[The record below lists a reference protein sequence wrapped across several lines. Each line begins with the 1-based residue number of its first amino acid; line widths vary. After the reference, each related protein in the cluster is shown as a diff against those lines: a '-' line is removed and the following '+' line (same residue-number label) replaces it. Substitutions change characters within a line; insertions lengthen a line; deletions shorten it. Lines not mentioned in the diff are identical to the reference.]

1 MPVKLILNTENRK
14 LLGCAVTYVAQ
25 QSCPQECLFL
35 NQGCYAEYGP
45 MLWTVT
51 SKLNQEAKGLGI
63 MDLARRE
70 AELIAWLSRD
80 PRARD
85 RPLRLHGVGDCASDG
100 AAKIVARASEYWI
113 TKNKAP
119 VWGYTHAWKNVKRES
134 WRNVSILAS
143 VENPID
149 LALAWRRDYAAALVV
164 PEFPNGPKAFTQW
177 IKKPGKKSQ
186 SFKVIPCPE
195 QTLGIGCRDC
205 KLCFKDQWLHENR
218 IVIGFTPHGVGQKKV
233 RQTLVSIQEKNS
245 SNTP

>member
-51 SKLNQEAKGLGI
+51 RKLNLLGK
-63 MDLARRE
+63 DLKPAELARMESEHIILAR
-70 AELIAWLSRD
+70 LDL
-80 PRARD
+80 RAMD
-85 RPLRLHGVGDCASDG
+85 RPLRLHGVGDCATD
-100 AAKIVARASEYWI
+100 AAARLVAKASARWI
-113 TKNKAP
+113 LTNKAP
-119 VWGYTHAWKNVKRES
+119 VWSYTHAWRKVKRES

-143 VENPID
+143 VETPRD
-149 LALAWRRDYAAALVV
+149 LALAWKRGYAAAMVV
-164 PEFPNGPKAFTQW
+164 PEFPNGPKAFTRAIDDPWEGLQD
-177 IKKPGKKSQ
+177 
-186 SFKVIPCPE
+186 FKIVPCPE

-218 IVIGFTPHGVGQKKV
+218 IVIGFTPHGVGQKKI
-233 RQTLVSIQEKNS
+233 RQTLIKIGGV
-245 SNTP
+245 

>member
-1 MPVKLILNTENRK
+1 MPVKLILNTMNRK

-45 MLWTVT
+45 MLWSVT
-51 SKLNQEAKGLGI
+51 SKLNLEAKGLSPAE
-63 MDLARRE
+63 LARMEGEKIWWMRY
-70 AELIAWLSRD
+70 D
-80 PRARD
+80 PSARN
-85 RPLRLHGVGDCASDG
+85 RPLRLHGVGDCKTDY
-100 AAKIVARASEYWI
+100 AAQEVSSAADLWI
-113 TKNKAP
+113 LTNKAP

-134 WRNVSILAS
+134 WRNISILAS

-149 LALAWRRDYAAALVV
+149 LALAWKRGYAAALVV
-164 PEFPNGPKAFTQW
+164 PEFPDGPKAFTQW

-186 SFKVIPCPE
+186 SFKIIPCPE

-218 IVIGFTPHGVGQKKV
+218 IVIGFTPHGVGQKKI

-245 SNTP
+245 SNTT